1 MTTPEIILLILRL
14 IIAVLLGTLIGF
26 SINVFRKTLD
36 IEEKINI
43 LYDICSKENK
53 IVLDVVNHIKD
64 VLNHVKDVIS
74 LNKATLNDIDK
85 LSKGIEIFSKS
96 YNNLLDYNEN
106 YLKFI
111 KANMIRR
118 KNPIED

>member
-14 IIAVLLGTLIGF
+14 IIAVLMGLFIGMAVGIF
-26 SINVFRKTLD
+26 KR
-36 IEEKINI
+36 IENIEHYTKI
-43 LYDICSKENK
+43 LYDLCSKENK
-53 IVLDVVNHIKD
+53 IVLDIITHIKD

-74 LNKATLNDIDK
+74 LNKTTLNDIDK
-85 LSKGIEIFSKS
+85 LNKGIEMFSRS

-111 KANMIRR
+111 KANMVRR

>member
-1 MTTPEIILLILRL
+1 MTTLEIILLVLRF
-14 IIAVLLGTLIGF
+14 IIAIFMGIFVGMAIGIF
-26 SINVFRKTLD
+26 KRIED
-36 IEEKINI
+36 IERYTKI
-43 LYDICSKENK
+43 LYDIYVKENK
-53 IVLDVVNHIKD
+53 IILDIVNHIKD

-74 LNKATLNDIDK
+74 LNEATLNNIDK